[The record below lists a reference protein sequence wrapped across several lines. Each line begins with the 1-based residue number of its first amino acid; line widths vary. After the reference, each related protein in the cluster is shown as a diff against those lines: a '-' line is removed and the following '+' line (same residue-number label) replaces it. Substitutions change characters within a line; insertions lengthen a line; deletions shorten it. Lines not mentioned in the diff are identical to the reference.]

1 MESFYFCLP
10 LTADV
15 CHLASLLLGKRRK
28 KKKKEKTVYARKM
41 FQNVL
46 LPLDMVHTV
55 EIKYSRVKL
64 E

>member
-1 MESFYFCLP
+1 MS
-10 LTADV
+10 V
-15 CHLASLLLGKRRK
+15 ISLAFFWEREEKK

>member
-1 MESFYFCLP
+1 MS
-10 LTADV
+10 V
-15 CHLASLLLGKRRK
+15 ISLAFFWEREE